1 MATPPDFT
9 SGSVLTA
16 AQMNAVGLWLV
27 KTQAVGTGVSSV
39 TVTGAFTS
47 DYDSY
52 KIIYDGGVGSTFV
65 TIAMTLGASATGYN
79 MSLPYVTYGAAV
91 AAGTSVLNA
100 VSFALMGAGDTNY
113 LGLDVDVLSPN
124 LARFTRVQGAY
135 IANNESGSYTGIH
148 KVATAYTDFS
158 LIIAGGTIT
167 GGTIRV
173 YGYRK

>member
-1 MATPPDFT
+1 MTFPSFSAGEILRATD
-9 SGSVLTA
+9 
-16 AQMNAVGLWLV
+16 MNAVGLWLV
-27 KTQAVGTGVSSV
+27 KSQAVGTGVSSV
-39 TVTGAFTS
+39 VVNGAFTA

-65 TIAMTLGASATGYN
+65 TIAMQLGASATGYN
-79 MSLPYVTYGAAV
+79 MSLPYVTYGAASPL
-91 AAGTSVLNA
+91 GTSILNGT
-100 VSFALMGAGDTNY
+100 SFALIGAGNTNY
-113 LGLDVDVLSPN
+113 LGVDVDVLSPN

-135 IANNESGSYTGIH
+135 IADAESGSYTGIH

-167 GGTIRV
+167 GGTVRV